1 MRFAIIAPPTQTKK
15 WKIEFEKQAPNEEL
29 LIGYKTDRPEE
40 IECVMVWGHPKGSLE
55 KFKNLKLIF
64 SMGAGVDH
72 ILNDDTIPKNIPIS
86 RIVDPQM
93 AFSMTNYI
101 LMAVLNY
108 QRCWY
113 DFQDAQKKNHWA
125 QFEFDEKDL
134 KIGVYGIEHLGMD
147 AANALYRL
155 GFEVFGYSNSLK
167 ETIFPSF
174 YGEQLLDFLNKI
186 NVLVCTVPLTPKT
199 RGLLCTKFFKKLPN
213 PTYLINVSRGAVH
226 VENDI
231 IKAIKQGK
239 LTGAFLDV
247 FEKEP
252 LPEESPLWQ
261 NPKIKIT
268 PHIASLTYAKESI
281 RQALDNFQRVKKGR
295 KLLNEVSRDN
305 MY

>member
-1 MRFAIIAPPTQTKK
+1 MKFAIIAPETQTKK
-15 WKIEFEKQAPNEEL
+15 WKVEFEKQAPGEEL
-29 LIGYKTDRPEE
+29 LIGYETDRPDE
-40 IECVMVWGHPKGSLE
+40 IECVLVWGHPKGSLE

-72 ILNDDTIPKNIPIS
+72 ILDDDSIPKDIPIS

-101 LMAVLNY
+101 VMAVLNY
-108 QRCWY
+108 QRCLY
-113 DFQDAQKKNHWA
+113 DFQDAQKRNHWA
-125 QFEFDEKDL
+125 QFEFDEKNL
-134 KIGVYGIEHLGMD
+134 KIGILGIGHLGLD
-147 AANALYRL
+147 AANTLYRM
-155 GFEVFGYSNSLK
+155 GFEVFGYSNSRK

-174 YGEQLLDFLNKI
+174 YGNQLSEFLNKI

-199 RGLLCTKFFKKLPN
+199 KGLLSAKLFN
-213 PTYLINVSRGAVH
+213 DLAFPTYLINVSRGAVH
-226 VENDI
+226 VESDI
-231 IKAIKQGK
+231 MKAIKEGK

-252 LPEESPLWQ
+252 LPKDSLLWG

-281 RQALDNFQRVKKGR
+281 RQALENFRRIENGEKP
-295 KLLNEVSRDN
+295 LNEVNRDN

>member
-1 MRFAIIAPPTQTKK
+1 MKFAIIAPETQTKK
-15 WKIEFEKQAPNEEL
+15 WKVEFEKQAPGEEL
-29 LIGYKTDRPEE
+29 LIGYETDRPDD
-40 IECVMVWGHPKGSLE
+40 IECVLVWGHPKGSLK

-72 ILNDDTIPKNIPIS
+72 ILNDDTIPKDIPVS

-113 DFQDAQKKNHWA
+113 DFQDAQKRNHWA
-125 QFEFDEKDL
+125 QFEFDEKNL
-134 KIGVYGIEHLGMD
+134 KVGILGIGHLGMD
-147 AANALYRL
+147 AANALHRL
-155 GFEVFGYSNSLK
+155 GFEVFGYSNSPK

-174 YGEQLLDFLNKI
+174 YEKQLEDFLKKI

-199 RGLLCTKFFKKLPN
+199 RGLLSAKLFN
-213 PTYLINVSRGAVH
+213 ELAFPTYLINVSRGAVQ
-226 VENDI
+226 VEDDI
-231 IKAIKQGK
+231 IRAIEEGK

-252 LPEESPLWQ
+252 LPNNSPLWQ

-268 PHIASLTYAKESI
+268 PHVASLTYAEESI
-281 RQALDNFQRVKKGR
+281 RQALENFRRVTNGSAP
-295 KLLNEVSRDN
+295 LNEVSREN

>member
-15 WKIEFEKQAPNEEL
+15 WKIEFEKQAPNEDL

-125 QFEFDEKDL
+125 QFEFDEKGILLNQTVLTADNFK
-134 KIGVYGIEHLGMD
+134 KIAFSSDKTKVERNAYGITDQLYD
-147 AANALYRL
+147 A
-155 GFEVFGYSNSLK
+155 F
-167 ETIFPSF
+167 
-174 YGEQLLDFLNKI
+174 
-186 NVLVCTVPLTPKT
+186 T
-199 RGLLCTKFFKKLPN
+199 RG
-213 PTYLINVSRGAVH
+213 
-226 VENDI
+226 
-231 IKAIKQGK
+231 Q
-239 LTGAFLDV
+239 
-247 FEKEP
+247 
-252 LPEESPLWQ
+252 
-261 NPKIKIT
+261 
-268 PHIASLTYAKESI
+268 
-281 RQALDNFQRVKKGR
+281 
-295 KLLNEVSRDN
+295 
-305 MY
+305 

>member
-134 KIGVYGIEHLGMD
+134 KIGVYGIGHLGMD

-239 LTGAFLDV
+239 LTCIA
-247 FEKEP
+247 EK
-252 LPEESPLWQ
+252 
-261 NPKIKIT
+261 N
-268 PHIASLTYAKESI
+268 
-281 RQALDNFQRVKKGR
+281 
-295 KLLNEVSRDN
+295 
-305 MY
+305 

>member
-1 MRFAIIAPPTQTKK
+1 MKFAIIAPETQTKK
-15 WKIEFEKQAPNEEL
+15 WKVEFEKQAPGEEL
-29 LIGYKTDRPEE
+29 LIGYETDRPDD
-40 IECVMVWGHPKGSLE
+40 IECVLVWGHPKGSLK

-72 ILNDDTIPKNIPIS
+72 ILNDDTIPKDIPVS

-113 DFQDAQKKNHWA
+113 DFQDAQKRNHWA
-125 QFEFDEKDL
+125 QFEFDEKNL
-134 KIGVYGIEHLGMD
+134 KVGILGIGHLGMD
-147 AANALYRL
+147 AANALHRL
-155 GFEVFGYSNSLK
+155 GFEVFGYSNSPK

-174 YGEQLLDFLNKI
+174 YGKQLEEFLKKI

-199 RGLLCTKFFKKLPN
+199 RGLLSAKLFN
-213 PTYLINVSRGAVH
+213 ELAFPTYLINVSRGAVQ
-226 VENDI
+226 VEDDI
-231 IKAIKQGK
+231 IRAIKEGK

-252 LPEESPLWQ
+252 LPNNSPLWQ

-268 PHIASLTYAKESI
+268 PHVASLTYAEESI
-281 RQALDNFQRVKKGR
+281 RQALENFRRVTNGSAP
-295 KLLNEVSRDN
+295 LNEVSREN

>member
-1 MRFAIIAPPTQTKK
+1 MKFAIIAPETQTKK
-15 WKIEFEKQAPNEEL
+15 WKVEFEKQAPNEKV
-29 LIGYKTDRPEE
+29 LIGYETDSPEE
-40 IECVMVWGHPKGSLE
+40 IECVLVWGHPKGSLK

-72 ILNDDTIPKNIPIS
+72 ILNDDTIPKDIPIS

-113 DFQDAQKKNHWA
+113 DFQDAQKRNHWA
-125 QFEFDEKDL
+125 QFEFDEKNL
-134 KIGVYGIEHLGMD
+134 KVGILGIGHLGMD
-147 AANALYRL
+147 AANALHRL
-155 GFEVFGYSNSLK
+155 GFEVFGYSNSPK

-174 YGEQLLDFLNKI
+174 YGKQLEEFLKKI

-199 RGLLCTKFFKKLPN
+199 RGLLSAKLFN
-213 PTYLINVSRGAVH
+213 ELAFPTYLINVSRGAVQ
-226 VENDI
+226 VEDDI
-231 IKAIKQGK
+231 IGAIEEGK

-252 LPEESPLWQ
+252 LPNNSPLWQ

-268 PHIASLTYAKESI
+268 PHVASLTYAEESI
-281 RQALDNFQRVKKGR
+281 RQALENFRRVTNGSAP
-295 KLLNEVSRDN
+295 LNEVSREN

>member
-1 MRFAIIAPPTQTKK
+1 MKFAIIAPPTQTKK
-15 WKIEFEKQAPNEEL
+15 WEIEFHKQAPNEEV
-29 LIGYKTDRPEE
+29 LIGYETDKPEE
-40 IECVMVWGHPKGSLE
+40 IECVMVWGHPKGSLK

-72 ILNDDTIPKNIPIS
+72 ILNDDTIPKDIPVS

-113 DFQDAQKKNHWA
+113 DFEDAQKRNHWA
-125 QFEFDEKDL
+125 QFEFDEKNL
-134 KIGVYGIEHLGMD
+134 KVGILGIGHLGMD

-155 GFEVFGYSNSLK
+155 GFDVFGYSNSPK

-174 YGEQLLDFLNKI
+174 YGKQLEEFLKKI

-199 RGLLCTKFFKKLPN
+199 RGLLSAKLFN
-213 PTYLINVSRGAVH
+213 ELTFPTYLINVSRGAVQ
-226 VENDI
+226 VEDDI
-231 IKAIKQGK
+231 IRAIKEGK

-252 LPEESPLWQ
+252 LPNNSPLWQ

-268 PHIASLTYAKESI
+268 PHVASLTYAEESI
-281 RQALDNFQRVKKGR
+281 RQALENFRRVTNGSAP
-295 KLLNEVSRDN
+295 LNEVSREN

>member
-1 MRFAIIAPPTQTKK
+1 MRFAIIAPLTQTKK
-15 WKIEFEKQAPNEEL
+15 WEIEFHKQAPNEDL
-29 LIGYKTDRPEE
+29 LIGYETDKPDE
-40 IECVMVWGHPKGSLE
+40 IECVMVWGHPKDSLK

-72 ILNDDTIPKNIPIS
+72 ILNDDSIPKDIPIS

-108 QRCWY
+108 QRSWY
-113 DFQDAQKKNHWA
+113 DFQDAQNRNHWA
-125 QFEFDEKDL
+125 QFEFDEKNIKVGIL
-134 KIGVYGIEHLGMD
+134 GIGHLGMD

-155 GFEVFGYSNSLK
+155 GFEVFGYSNSPK

-174 YGEQLLDFLNKI
+174 YGNQLKEFLKKI
-186 NVLVCTVPLTPKT
+186 NVLICTVPLTPKT
-199 RGLLCTKFFKKLPN
+199 RGLLSAKLFN
-213 PTYLINVSRGAVH
+213 DLAFPTYLINVSRGAVH

-231 IKAIKQGK
+231 IRAIEEGK

-252 LPEESPLWQ
+252 LPNNSPLWQ

-268 PHIASLTYAKESI
+268 PHIASLTYAEESI
-281 RQALDNFQRVKKGR
+281 RQALENFQRIKKG
-295 KLLNEVSRDN
+295 KKPHNEVSREN

>member
-15 WKIEFEKQAPNEEL
+15 WKIEFHKQAPNEDI
-29 LIGYKTDRPEE
+29 LIGYETDKPDE
-40 IECVMVWGHPKGSLE
+40 IECVMVWGHPKGSLK

-72 ILNDDTIPKNIPIS
+72 ILNDDSIPKDIPIS
-86 RIVDPQM
+86 RIVDSQM

-113 DFQDAQKKNHWA
+113 DFQEAQNRNHWA
-125 QFEFDEKDL
+125 QFEFDEK
-134 KIGVYGIEHLGMD
+134 KIKVGILGIGHLGMD

-155 GFEVFGYSNSLK
+155 GFEVIGYSNSPK

-174 YGEQLLDFLNKI
+174 YGNQLMEFLKKI
-186 NVLVCTVPLTPKT
+186 NVLICTVPLTPKT
-199 RGLLCTKFFKKLPN
+199 RGLLSTKLFNKLTF

-231 IKAIKQGK
+231 VKAIEKGK

-252 LPEESPLWQ
+252 LPNNSPLWQ

-268 PHIASLTYAKESI
+268 PHIASLTYAEESI
-281 RQALDNFQRVKKGR
+281 RQALENFQRIKNGKKPF
-295 KLLNEVSRDN
+295 NEVSRDN

>member
-1 MRFAIIAPPTQTKK
+1 MKFAIIAPETQTKK
-15 WKIEFEKQAPNEEL
+15 WKVEFEKQAPGEEL
-29 LIGYKTDRPEE
+29 LIGYETDRPDE
-40 IECVMVWGHPKGSLE
+40 IECVLVWGHPKGSLE

-72 ILNDDTIPKNIPIS
+72 ILDDDSIPEDIPIS

-101 LMAVLNY
+101 VMAVLNY

-113 DFQDAQKKNHWA
+113 DFQDAQKRNHWA
-125 QFEFDEKDL
+125 QFEFDEKNL
-134 KIGVYGIEHLGMD
+134 RIGILGIGHLGMH

-155 GFEVFGYSNSLK
+155 GFEVFGYSKSLK

-174 YGEQLLDFLNKI
+174 YGSQLNNFLKKV

-199 RGLLCTKFFKKLPN
+199 RGLLCTELFNNLAH

-226 VENDI
+226 VEKDI
-231 IKAIKQGK
+231 IKAIEEGK

-252 LPEESPLWQ
+252 LPNDSPLWQ

-268 PHIASLTYAKESI
+268 PHIASLTYAEESI
-281 RQALDNFQRVKKGR
+281 RQALQNFRRVNNGDKP
-295 KLLNEVSRDN
+295 LNEVSRGN

>member
-1 MRFAIIAPPTQTKK
+1 
-15 WKIEFEKQAPNEEL
+15 
-29 LIGYKTDRPEE
+29 
-40 IECVMVWGHPKGSLE
+40 
-55 KFKNLKLIF
+55 
-64 SMGAGVDH
+64 MGAGVDH

-134 KIGVYGIEHLGMD
+134 KIGVYGIGHLGMD

-174 YGEQLLDFLNKI
+174 YGDQLLDFLNKI

-199 RGLLCTKFFKKLPN
+199 TGLLCTNFFNKLAN

-231 IKAIKQGK
+231 IKAIKEGK

-252 LPEESPLWQ
+252 LPKESPLWQ

-281 RQALDNFQRVKKGR
+281 RQALDNFRRVKNGEKP
-295 KLLNEVSRDN
+295 LNEVIRDN
-305 MY
+305 FY

>member
-1 MRFAIIAPPTQTKK
+1 MKFAIIAPETQTKK
-15 WKIEFEKQAPNEEL
+15 WKVEFEKQAPNEKV
-29 LIGYKTDRPEE
+29 LIGYETDETEE
-40 IECVMVWGHPKGSLE
+40 IECVMVWGHPKGSLK

-72 ILNDDTIPKNIPIS
+72 ILNDDTIPKDIPIS

-101 LMAVLNY
+101 VMAVLNY
-108 QRCWY
+108 QRCLY
-113 DFQDAQKKNHWA
+113 DFQHAQKINHWA
-125 QFEFDEKDL
+125 QFEYDEKSL
-134 KIGVYGIEHLGMD
+134 NVGVLGIGHLGLD

-155 GFEVFGYSNSLK
+155 GFEVYGYSNSMK

-174 YGEQLLDFLNKI
+174 YGNQLKEFLEKI

-199 RGLLCTKFFKKLPN
+199 RGMLSYEFFCKLAH
-213 PTYLINVSRGAVH
+213 PTYLVNVSRGAVH
-226 VENDI
+226 IEKDI
-231 IKAIKQGK
+231 IRAIKEGK

-252 LPEESPLWQ
+252 LPNDSPLWKH
-261 NPKIKIT
+261 PKIKIT
-268 PHIASLTYAKESI
+268 PHIASLTYAEESI
-281 RQALDNFQRVKKGR
+281 RQALENFQRIKNGEKP
-295 KLLNEVSRDN
+295 LNEVNRDK

>member
-1 MRFAIIAPPTQTKK
+1 
-15 WKIEFEKQAPNEEL
+15 
-29 LIGYKTDRPEE
+29 
-40 IECVMVWGHPKGSLE
+40 
-55 KFKNLKLIF
+55 
-64 SMGAGVDH
+64 
-72 ILNDDTIPKNIPIS
+72 
-86 RIVDPQM
+86 
-93 AFSMTNYI
+93 
-101 LMAVLNY
+101 MAVLNY

-134 KIGVYGIEHLGMD
+134 KIGVYGIGHLGMD
-147 AANALYRL
+147 AANTLYRL

-174 YGEQLLDFLNKI
+174 YGDQLIDFLNKI

-199 RGLLCTKFFKKLPN
+199 RGLLSTKFFNKLAN

-226 VENDI
+226 IENDI
-231 IKAIKQGK
+231 IKAIKEGK

-252 LPEESPLWQ
+252 LPKNSPLWQ
-261 NPKIKIT
+261 NSKIKIT

-281 RQALDNFQRVKKGR
+281 RQALDNFQRVKNGGKP
-295 KLLNEVSRDN
+295 LNEVSRDN

>member
-1 MRFAIIAPPTQTKK
+1 MKFAIIAPETQTKK
-15 WKIEFEKQAPNEEL
+15 WKVEFEKQAPGEEI
-29 LIGYKTDRPEE
+29 LIGYETDRPEE
-40 IECVMVWGHPKGSLE
+40 IECVLVWGHPKGSLK
-55 KFKNLKLIF
+55 KFRNLKLIF

-113 DFQDAQKKNHWA
+113 DFQDAQTRNHWA
-125 QFEFDEKDL
+125 QFEFDEKNL
-134 KIGVYGIEHLGMD
+134 KIGILGIGHLGMD
-147 AANALYRL
+147 AANALNRL

-174 YGEQLLDFLNKI
+174 YGNQLSEFLNKI

-199 RGLLCTKFFKKLPN
+199 KGLLSAKLFN
-213 PTYLINVSRGAVH
+213 DLAFPTYLINVSRGAVH
-226 VENDI
+226 VESDI
-231 IKAIKQGK
+231 INAIKEGK

-252 LPEESPLWQ
+252 LPKDSPLWE

-281 RQALDNFQRVKKGR
+281 RQALENFQRIENGEKP
-295 KLLNEVSRDN
+295 LNEVNRDN